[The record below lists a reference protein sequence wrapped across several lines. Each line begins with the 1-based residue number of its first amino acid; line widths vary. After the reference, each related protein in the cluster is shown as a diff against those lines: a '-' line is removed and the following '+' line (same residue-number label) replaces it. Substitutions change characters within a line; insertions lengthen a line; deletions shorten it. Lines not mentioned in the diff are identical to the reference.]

1 MQPLTAVGELVF
13 SHDGGARAMDPGT
26 ASREVTANARMLSGA
41 HGTSHFT
48 GADLRCTAETMLAS
62 IGVDKETRAQLLSHG
77 RTTGIQAL
85 HYDRHHCLSEKG
97 RALEIRE
104 AHLREI
110 LADRRGGKI
119 ATLNRV
125 G

>member
-1 MQPLTAVGELVF
+1 
-13 SHDGGARAMDPGT
+13 MDPGT
-26 ASREVTANARMLSGA
+26 ASREVTAIARTLCRT
-41 HGTSHFT
+41 HETPHFT
-48 GADLRCTAETMLAS
+48 AADLRRTTETMLAS

-85 HYDRHHCLSEKG
+85 HYDRYHYLTEKR
-97 RALEIRE
+97 RALKLWE

-110 LADRRGGKI
+110 LADRRSGKI
-119 ATLNRV
+119 VTLSRI